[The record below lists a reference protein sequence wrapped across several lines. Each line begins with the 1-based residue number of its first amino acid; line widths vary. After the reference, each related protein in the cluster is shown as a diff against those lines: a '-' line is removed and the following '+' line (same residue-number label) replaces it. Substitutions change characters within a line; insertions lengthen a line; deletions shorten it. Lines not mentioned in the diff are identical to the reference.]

1 MTTTTPTPA
10 PAPMTA
16 RLRELEASAAELA
29 NKLADAAAH
38 WRTKEFDDL
47 CHANTGVIIEAL
59 RNAFTLLRLL
69 EAVEGAE
76 KALARLDVFWTAEF
90 PEGPENPE
98 PWGKINVQLSEETIA
113 IWCGIRSALAALRAA
128 REGAR

>member
-1 MTTTTPTPA
+1 MDDTPTPA

-16 RLRELEASAAELA
+16 RLRELIDVWV
-29 NKLADAAAH
+29 DAADGENERAH
-38 WRTKEFDDL
+38 HLLD
-47 CHANTGVIIEAL
+47 AL
-59 RNAFTLLRLL
+59 TARESRLL
-69 EAVEGAE
+69 EVMEGAE

-98 PWGKINVQLSEETIA
+98 PWGKIDVRLSEETIA
-113 IWCGIRSALAALRAA
+113 IWCSIRSALATLRAA